1 MRSIGYRSNE
11 KRRPRSN
18 ENTENTEV
26 TEVTENTENTWL
38 TEKWLYLEK

>member
-11 KRRPRSN
+11 KMRLRSN
-18 ENTENTEV
+18 EV
-26 TEVTENTENTWL
+26 TEVTEVTWL